1 MTSSQPTSA
10 PLAVALLSG
19 GLDSCVAAAVAALDH
34 RLALLHVGYGQRTEA
49 RELQAFSE
57 IADHLGAAMRLV
69 CRFPHLQQIGG
80 TALISGHGQKQHTD
94 AELPDTYVPFR
105 NGNLLA
111 AAVSYAEVVD
121 AAAIFVGAH
130 EADSPYPDCTASFFN
145 SFAAAVAAGT
155 GPSSE
160 IRICTPLLHLDK
172 TAIVSRGH
180 ELGAPLHLTWSC
192 YTASEIACGRCE
204 SCRIQFPTP
213 DCVTSSLPLYYL
225 DRP

>member
-57 IADHLGAAMRLV
+57 IA
-69 CRFPHLQQIGG
+69 
-80 TALISGHGQKQHTD
+80 GHGQKQRTD

-111 AAVSYAEVVD
+111 AAVSYAEAVD

-130 EADSPYPDCTASFFN
+130 EADSPYPDCTASFFD

-172 TAIVSRGH
+172 TGIVSRGH

-204 SCRIQFPTP
+204 SCRIRRAGFAAAGLADP
-213 DCVTSSLPLYYL
+213 VIYA
-225 DRP
+225 